1 MKLKKRHA
9 EGFAKECAVVT
20 HYRLKN
26 DPDETRKIIV
36 DPDAKLEEE
45 LIVRPTS
52 KLLFGIL
59 IKIGFNRIEI
69 YHY

>member
-1 MKLKKRHA
+1 M

-26 DPDETRKIIV
+26 DEQGMGVVV
-36 DPDAKLEEE
+36 DPDAKLDEE

-52 KLLFGIL
+52 SPL
-59 IKIGFNRIEI
+59 NEI
-69 YHY
+69 